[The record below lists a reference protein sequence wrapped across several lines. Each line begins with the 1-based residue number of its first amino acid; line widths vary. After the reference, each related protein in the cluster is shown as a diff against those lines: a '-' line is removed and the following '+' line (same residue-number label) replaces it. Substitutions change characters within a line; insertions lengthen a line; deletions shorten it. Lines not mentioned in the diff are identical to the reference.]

1 MIHNDVLMYGTR
13 GLTFLLLK
21 YKMFE
26 VETSKAQNPLDC
38 GIGYD

>member
-1 MIHNDVLMYGTR
+1 MCAFVNNDTQRCTNV
-13 GLTFLLLK
+13 LK

-26 VETSKAQNPLDC
+26 VETSKAQNPVDC